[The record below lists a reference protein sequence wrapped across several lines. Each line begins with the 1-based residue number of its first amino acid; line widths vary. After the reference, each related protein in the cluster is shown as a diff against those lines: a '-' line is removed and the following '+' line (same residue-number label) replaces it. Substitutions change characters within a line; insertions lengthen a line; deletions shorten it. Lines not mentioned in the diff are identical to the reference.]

1 MKLAATLRRAA
12 SRALLVL
19 TAASFAACAE
29 GPDVR
34 YASLKQAIEL
44 DDFEAFSD
52 HFTLASNA
60 SMRDMFANGARSK
73 IHYLK
78 DWKKLVPV
86 GDLEEVEVR
95 GQVAFLK
102 ITGAPT
108 GGKELRMLRE
118 HDAWC
123 VDLGGLQAY
132 WEPLKGKTP

>member
-1 MKLAATLRRAA
+1 MKFAPTLRRAL
-12 SRALLVL
+12 SRALIVLVAA
-19 TAASFAACAE
+19 TAAACAE
-29 GPDVR
+29 GPDAR
-34 YASLKQAIEL
+34 YETLKKAVEL

-60 SMRDMFANGARSK
+60 AMRDMFENGKRSR

-102 ITGAPT
+102 IAGAKT

-123 VDLGGLQAY
+123 VDLEGLQAY